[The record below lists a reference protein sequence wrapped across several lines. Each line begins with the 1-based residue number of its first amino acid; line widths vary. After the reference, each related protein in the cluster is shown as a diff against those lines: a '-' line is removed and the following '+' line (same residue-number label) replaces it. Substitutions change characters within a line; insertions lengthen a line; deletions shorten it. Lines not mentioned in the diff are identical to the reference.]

1 MNETNPTPSQTRL
14 QSSALGGLRVID
26 FTHFIAGPMATMI
39 LADAGADVIKV
50 EKPKGDDQRYFAP
63 AEPSLDGQGASF
75 LWANRNKRSI
85 TLDLK
90 TDAGR
95 AIAQA
100 LVRDADVVVENFTS
114 RVMAQYGLDHETLSR
129 DNPGLIYC
137 SVSAFGRTGELADR
151 AGFDTIMQAESG
163 FMSLT
168 GYADRDGVRTGPAV
182 MDMACAMMASNAILI
197 ALAARH
203 RTGQG
208 QHVDVPLFDTGVL
221 MTGFMTAQYLFS
233 GKVPQR
239 NGNVSN
245 DAVPSGVFPTAD
257 LPIFITCTSTSLF
270 RRLFI
275 DVLKMPEVG
284 DDPEMQRIDG
294 RLAQRERVID
304 ILNRVFAT
312 DTRENWLLR
321 LDQAKVPAGA
331 VRTLPEAL
339 ESREMK
345 ARGLV
350 TQVPHPTAGS
360 VPNVALPLHF
370 SGTPVVPPVAAPLL
384 GQHTDE
390 VLREVLGYSQAKIAE
405 LRAAGVLG
413 LTGCEPRSP
422 RRRRAVHKPGAGG

>member
-1 MNETNPTPSQTRL
+1 MSNTPTATQTRL

-39 LADAGADVIKV
+39 LADAGADVIKI

-63 AEPSLDGQGASF
+63 SEASLDGQGASF

-100 LVRDADVVVENFTS
+100 LARDADVVIENFTS
-114 RVMAQYGLDHETLSR
+114 RVMAQYGLDYETLSR
-129 DNPGLIYC
+129 ENPGLIYC
-137 SVSAFGRTGELADR
+137 SVSAFGRSGELADR

-203 RTGQG
+203 RTGKG

-233 GKVPQR
+233 GKVPKR

-257 LPIFITCTSTSLF
+257 LPLFLTCTSTSLF

-284 DDPEMQRIDG
+284 DDPELQRIDG

-312 DTRENWLLR
+312 DTRENWLKR
-321 LDQAKVPAGA
+321 LDAAKVPAGA

-339 ESREMK
+339 ESHEVK
-345 ARGLV
+345 VRGLI

-370 SGTPVVPPVAAPLL
+370 SGTPVVPPVAAPML

-390 VLREVLGYSQAKIAE
+390 VLREVLGYTEEKLRE
-405 LRAAGVLG
+405 LRSLGVLG
-413 LTGCEPRSP
+413 
-422 RRRRAVHKPGAGG
+422 

>member
-1 MNETNPTPSQTRL
+1 MNDTNPTPTQTRL
-14 QSSALGGLRVID
+14 KGTALGGLRVID

-39 LADAGADVIKV
+39 LADAGADVIKI

-63 AEPSLDGQGASF
+63 SEASLDGQGASF

-90 TDAGR
+90 TDEGR

-114 RVMAQYGLDHETLSR
+114 RVMAQYGLDYETLSGE
-129 DNPGLIYC
+129 NPGLIYC
-137 SVSAFGRTGELADR
+137 SVSAFGRSGELADR
-151 AGFDTIMQAESG
+151 SGFDTIMQAESG

-168 GYADRDGVRTGPAV
+168 GYPDRDGVRTGPAV

-203 RTGQG
+203 RTGLG

-257 LPIFITCTSTSLF
+257 LPIFLTCTSTSLF

-275 DVLKMPEVG
+275 DVLRMPEVG
-284 DDPEMQRIDG
+284 DDPELQRIDG
-294 RLAQRERVID
+294 RLAQRGRVIE

-312 DTRENWLLR
+312 DTRENWLKR
-321 LDQAKVPAGA
+321 LDAAKVPAGA

-339 ESREMK
+339 ASHEVK

-370 SGTPVVPPVAAPLL
+370 SGTPVVPPVAAPML

-390 VLREVLGYSQAKIAE
+390 VLREVLGYSEAKLAE

-413 LTGCEPRSP
+413 LT
-422 RRRRAVHKPGAGG
+422 

>member
-1 MNETNPTPSQTRL
+1 MNPTNPTPTQTRL

-39 LADAGADVIKV
+39 LADAGADVIKI

-63 AEPSLDGQGASF
+63 SEASLDGQGASF

-100 LVRDADVVVENFTS
+100 LARDADVVIENFTS
-114 RVMAQYGLDHETLSR
+114 RVMAQYGLDYETLAR
-129 DNPGLIYC
+129 ENPGLIYC
-137 SVSAFGRTGELADR
+137 SVSAFGRSGELADR

-168 GYADRDGVRTGPAV
+168 GYPDRDGVRTGPAV

-197 ALAARH
+197 ALAARQ

-208 QHVDVPLFDTGVL
+208 QHVDVPLFDTAVL

-233 GKVPQR
+233 GKVPRR

-257 LPIFITCTSTSLF
+257 LPLFITCTSTSLF

-284 DDPEMQRIDG
+284 DDPELQRIDG

-304 ILNRVFAT
+304 MLNQVFVT
-312 DTRENWLLR
+312 DTRENWLKR
-321 LDQAKVPAGA
+321 LDAAKVPAGA

-339 ESREMK
+339 ESHEVK
-345 ARGLV
+345 VRGLV
-350 TQVPHPTAGS
+350 TQVPHPTAGQ

-370 SGTPVVPPVAAPLL
+370 SGTPTVPPVAAPML

-390 VLREVLGYSQAKIAE
+390 VLREVLGYSETKLAE

-413 LTGCEPRSP
+413 L
-422 RRRRAVHKPGAGG
+422 K

>member
-1 MNETNPTPSQTRL
+1 MNDTNPTPTQTRL
-14 QSSALGGLRVID
+14 KATALGGLRVID

-39 LADAGADVIKV
+39 LADAGADVIKI

-63 AEPSLDGQGASF
+63 SEASLDGQGASF

-95 AIAQA
+95 AIALA
-100 LVRDADVVVENFTS
+100 LVRGADVVVENFTS
-114 RVMAQYGLDHETLSR
+114 RVMAQYGLDYETLSR
-129 DNPGLIYC
+129 ENPGLIYC
-137 SVSAFGRTGELADR
+137 SVSAFGRSGELADR
-151 AGFDTIMQAESG
+151 SGFDTIMQAESG

-168 GYADRDGVRTGPAV
+168 GYPDRDGVRTGPAV

-203 RTGQG
+203 RTGLG

-257 LPIFITCTSTSLF
+257 LPIFLTCTSTSLF

-275 DVLKMPEVG
+275 DVLRMPEVG
-284 DDPEMQRIDG
+284 DDPELQRIDG
-294 RLAQRERVID
+294 RLAQRGRVIE

-312 DTRENWLLR
+312 DTRENWLKR
-321 LDQAKVPAGA
+321 LDAAKVPAGA

-339 ESREMK
+339 ASHEVK

-370 SGTPVVPPVAAPLL
+370 SGTPVVPPVAAPML

-390 VLREVLGYSQAKIAE
+390 VLREVLGYSEAKLAE

-413 LTGCEPRSP
+413 LT
-422 RRRRAVHKPGAGG
+422 

>member
-1 MNETNPTPSQTRL
+1 MNSANPTPTQTRL

-63 AEPSLDGQGASF
+63 SEARLDGQGASF

-114 RVMAQYGLDHETLSR
+114 RVMTQYGLDFETLSR
-129 DNPGLIYC
+129 DNPRLIYC
-137 SVSAFGRTGELADR
+137 SVSAFGRSGEFADR

-203 RTGQG
+203 RTGLG

-233 GKVPQR
+233 GKVPRR

-257 LPIFITCTSTSLF
+257 HPLFITCTSTSLF

-275 DVLKMPEVG
+275 DVLKMPDVG
-284 DDPEMQRIDG
+284 NDPELQRIDG
-294 RLAQRERVID
+294 RLAQRERVIE

-312 DTRENWLLR
+312 DTRENWLKR
-321 LDQAKVPAGA
+321 LDAAKVPAGA

-339 ESREMK
+339 ESREVQ

-370 SGTPVVPPVAAPLL
+370 SGTPVVPPVAAPML

-390 VLREVLGYSQAKIAE
+390 VLREVLGYSEEKVRE
-405 LRAAGVLG
+405 LRALGALG
-413 LTGCEPRSP
+413 LT
-422 RRRRAVHKPGAGG
+422 

>member
-1 MNETNPTPSQTRL
+1 MNSTPPTATQTRL
-14 QSSALGGLRVID
+14 QATALGGLRVID

-39 LADAGADVIKV
+39 LADAGADVIKI

-63 AEPSLDGQGASF
+63 SEASLDGQGASF

-114 RVMAQYGLDHETLSR
+114 RVMAQYGLDYETLSR

-137 SVSAFGRTGELADR
+137 SVSAFGRSGELADR

-233 GKVPQR
+233 GKVPKR

-257 LPIFITCTSTSLF
+257 LPLFLTCTSTSLF

-275 DVLKMPEVG
+275 DVLNMPEVG
-284 DDPEMQRIDG
+284 DDPGLQLIDG

-312 DTRENWLLR
+312 DTRENWLKR
-321 LDQAKVPAGA
+321 LDAAKVPAGA

-339 ESREMK
+339 ESREVK
-345 ARGLV
+345 VRGLV

-370 SGTPVVPPVAAPLL
+370 SGTPVVPPVAAPML

-390 VLREVLGYSQAKIAE
+390 VLQELLGYTEEKVQE
-405 LRAAGVLG
+405 LRALGVLG
-413 LTGCEPRSP
+413 
-422 RRRRAVHKPGAGG
+422 

>member
-1 MNETNPTPSQTRL
+1 MNSTPPTPTQTRL
-14 QSSALGGLRVID
+14 QATALGGLRVID

-39 LADAGADVIKV
+39 LADAGADVIKI

-63 AEPSLDGQGASF
+63 SEASLDGQGASF

-114 RVMAQYGLDHETLSR
+114 RVMAQYGLDYETLSR

-203 RTGQG
+203 RTGRG

-233 GKVPQR
+233 GKVPKR

-257 LPIFITCTSTSLF
+257 LPLFLTCTSTSLF

-275 DVLKMPEVG
+275 DVLNMPEVG
-284 DDPEMQRIDG
+284 DDPGLQRIDG

-312 DTRENWLLR
+312 DTRENWLAR

-339 ESREMK
+339 ESREVK
-345 ARGLV
+345 VRGLV

-370 SGTPVVPPVAAPLL
+370 SGTPVVPPVAAPML

-390 VLREVLGYSQAKIAE
+390 VLREVLGYSEAKLAE

-413 LTGCEPRSP
+413 LR
-422 RRRRAVHKPGAGG
+422 

>member
-1 MNETNPTPSQTRL
+1 MSETNPTPTQARL

-39 LADAGADVIKV
+39 LADAGADVIKI
-50 EKPKGDDQRYFAP
+50 EKPQGDDQRYFAP
-63 AEPSLDGQGASF
+63 AESSLDGQGASF

-114 RVMAQYGLDHETLSR
+114 RVMARYGLDHETLSR

-137 SVSAFGRTGELADR
+137 SVSAFGRSGELADR

-168 GYADRDGVRTGPAV
+168 GYPDRDGVRTGPAV

-197 ALAARH
+197 ALAARQ
-203 RTGQG
+203 RTGLG

-257 LPIFITCTSTSLF
+257 LPIFLTCTSTSLF

-275 DVLKMPEVG
+275 DVLNMPEVG
-284 DDPEMQRIDG
+284 DDPALQRIDG
-294 RLAQRERVID
+294 RLAQRARVIE
-304 ILNRVFAT
+304 ILNQVFAA
-312 DTRENWLLR
+312 DTRENWLKR
-321 LDQAKVPAGA
+321 LDAAKVPAGA

-339 ESREMK
+339 ESREVK

-350 TQVPHPTAGS
+350 TQVPHPTAGH

-370 SGTPVVPPVAAPLL
+370 SGTPVVPPRAAPLL

-390 VLREVLGYSQAKIAE
+390 VLREVLGYTEEQ
-405 LRAAGVLG
+405 LRESRALG
-413 LTGCEPRSP
+413 AFGPT
-422 RRRRAVHKPGAGG
+422 

>member
-203 RTGQG
+203 RT
-208 QHVDVPLFDTGVL
+208 
-221 MTGFMTAQYLFS
+221 
-233 GKVPQR
+233 
-239 NGNVSN
+239 
-245 DAVPSGVFPTAD
+245 
-257 LPIFITCTSTSLF
+257 
-270 RRLFI
+270 RR
-275 DVLKMPEVG
+275 PC
-284 DDPEMQRIDG
+284 R
-294 RLAQRERVID
+294 
-304 ILNRVFAT
+304 
-312 DTRENWLLR
+312 
-321 LDQAKVPAGA
+321 
-331 VRTLPEAL
+331 
-339 ESREMK
+339 
-345 ARGLV
+345 
-350 TQVPHPTAGS
+350 
-360 VPNVALPLHF
+360 
-370 SGTPVVPPVAAPLL
+370 
-384 GQHTDE
+384 
-390 VLREVLGYSQAKIAE
+390 
-405 LRAAGVLG
+405 
-413 LTGCEPRSP
+413 
-422 RRRRAVHKPGAGG
+422 

>member
-1 MNETNPTPSQTRL
+1 MSSTPTTSTRTRL
-14 QSSALGGLRVID
+14 QSTALGGLRVID

-39 LADAGADVIKV
+39 LADAGADVIKI
-50 EKPKGDDQRYFAP
+50 EKPGGDDQRYFAP

-75 LWANRNKRSI
+75 LWANRNKRSV

-95 AIAQA
+95 SIALA

-114 RVMAQYGLDHETLSR
+114 RVMAQYGLDYETLAR

-137 SVSAFGRTGELADR
+137 SVSAFGRSGELADR
-151 AGFDTIMQAESG
+151 TGFDTIMQAESG

-168 GYADRDGVRTGPAV
+168 GYPDRDGVRTGPAV

-221 MTGFMTAQYLFS
+221 MTGFMTSQYLFS
-233 GKVPQR
+233 GKVPRR

-257 LPIFITCTSTSLF
+257 LPIFLTCTSTSLF

-275 DVLKMPEVG
+275 EVLKMPEVG
-284 DDPEMQRIDG
+284 DDPGLQRIDG

-304 ILNRVFAT
+304 ILNRLFAT
-312 DTRENWLLR
+312 DTRENWLKR
-321 LDQAKVPAGA
+321 LDAAKVPAGA

-339 ESREMK
+339 ESREVK

-370 SGTPVVPPVAAPLL
+370 SGTPVVPPVAAPML

-390 VLREVLGYSQAKIAE
+390 VMREVLGYSQTRIAE
-405 LRAAGVLG
+405 LRAAGVFG
-413 LTGCEPRSP
+413 PT
-422 RRRRAVHKPGAGG
+422 

>member
-1 MNETNPTPSQTRL
+1 MSDKNPTPTQTRL

-39 LADAGADVIKV
+39 LADAGADVIKI

-63 AEPSLDGQGASF
+63 SEARLDGQGASF

-100 LVRDADVVVENFTS
+100 LVRSADVVIENFTS
-114 RVMAQYGLDHETLSR
+114 RVMAQYGLDFETLSR
-129 DNPGLIYC
+129 ENPGLIYC
-137 SVSAFGRTGELADR
+137 SVSAFGRSGELADR
-151 AGFDTIMQAESG
+151 AGFDTIMQGESG

-168 GYADRDGVRTGPAV
+168 GYPDRDGVRTGPAV

-197 ALAARH
+197 ALAARQ

-208 QHVDVPLFDTGVL
+208 QHVDVPLFDTAVL
-221 MTGFMTAQYLFS
+221 MTGFMTTQYLFS
-233 GKVPQR
+233 GKVPKR

-245 DAVPSGVFPTAD
+245 DVVPSGVFPTAD
-257 LPIFITCTSTSLF
+257 LPVFITCTSTSLF

-284 DDPEMQRIDG
+284 DDPELQRIDG

-304 ILNRVFAT
+304 ILTRALAT
-312 DTRENWLLR
+312 DTCENWLKR
-321 LDQAKVPAGA
+321 LDAAKVPAGA

-339 ESREMK
+339 ESREVK

-350 TQVPHPTAGS
+350 TQVPHPTAGQ

-370 SGTPVVPPVAAPLL
+370 SGTPVVPPVAAPML

-390 VLREVLGYSQAKIAE
+390 VLREVLGYSEAKLAE

-413 LTGCEPRSP
+413 LT
-422 RRRRAVHKPGAGG
+422 

>member
-1 MNETNPTPSQTRL
+1 MSSTTTSTKTRL

-39 LADAGADVIKV
+39 LADAGADVIKI
-50 EKPKGDDQRYFAP
+50 EKPKGDDQRFFAP
-63 AEPSLDGQGASF
+63 SEASLDGQGASF

-95 AIAQA
+95 AIALA
-100 LVRDADVVVENFTS
+100 LVKDADVVVENFTS
-114 RVMAQYGLDHETLSR
+114 RVMAQYGLDYDTLSR

-137 SVSAFGRTGELADR
+137 SVSAFGRSGELADR

-163 FMSLT
+163 FMSLN

-182 MDMACAMMASNAILI
+182 MDMSCAMMASNAILI
-197 ALAARH
+197 ALAARY
-203 RTGQG
+203 RTGRG
-208 QHVDVPLFDTGVL
+208 QHVDVPLFDTAVL

-233 GKVPQR
+233 GKVPRR

-257 LPIFITCTSTSLF
+257 LPIFITCSSTSLF
-270 RRLFI
+270 RRLFL
-275 DVLKMPEVG
+275 DVLNMPEVG
-284 DDPEMQRIDG
+284 DDPVLQRIDG
-294 RLAQRERVID
+294 RMAQRERVID
-304 ILNRVFAT
+304 ILNQAFAT
-312 DTRENWLLR
+312 DTRENWLAR
-321 LDQAKVPAGA
+321 LDAAKVPAGA

-339 ESREMK
+339 ESREVK
-345 ARGLV
+345 VRGLV

-360 VPNVALPLHF
+360 VPNVALPMHF
-370 SGTPVVPPVAAPLL
+370 SATPAVPPVAAPML

-390 VLREVLGYSQAKIAE
+390 VLREVLGYSEDRVRE
-405 LRAAGVLG
+405 LRAVGALG
-413 LTGCEPRSP
+413 
-422 RRRRAVHKPGAGG
+422 

>member
-275 DVLKMPEVG
+275 DVLKMPE
-284 DDPEMQRIDG
+284 MQRIDG

-413 LTGCEPRSP
+413 LT
-422 RRRRAVHKPGAGG
+422 

>member
-1 MNETNPTPSQTRL
+1 MNDKHRAPTKERL
-14 QSSALGGLRVID
+14 KDSALGGLRIID
-26 FTHFIAGPMATMI
+26 FTHFIAGPLATMI

-50 EKPKGDDQRYFAP
+50 EKPRGDDQRYFAP
-63 AEPSLDGQGASF
+63 AEARLDGQGASF

-100 LVRDADVVVENFTS
+100 LVREADVVVENFTS
-114 RVMAQYGLDHETLSR
+114 RVMAQYGLDYETLSR

-137 SVSAFGRTGELADR
+137 SVSAFGRSGEYADR

-168 GYADRDGVRTGPAV
+168 GHADRDGVRTGPAV
-182 MDMACAMMASNAILI
+182 IDMSCAMMASNAILI

-203 RTGQG
+203 RTGRG
-208 QHVDVPLFDTGVL
+208 QHVDVPLFDTSVL

-233 GKVPQR
+233 GKVPRR
-239 NGNVSN
+239 NGNISN
-245 DAVPSGVFPTAD
+245 DVVPSGVFQTAD
-257 LPIFITCTSTSLF
+257 RPLFITCSSNALF
-270 RRLFI
+270 RRLFL
-275 DVLKMPEVG
+275 DVLNMPEVAN
-284 DDPEMQRIDG
+284 DPSLQTIDG
-294 RLAQRERVID
+294 RMAQRDRVND
-304 ILNRVFAT
+304 LLNQVLST
-312 DTRENWLLR
+312 DSCAHWLAK
-321 LDQAKVPAGA
+321 LDAAKVPAGA

-339 ESREMK
+339 DSNEMK

-350 TQVPHPTAGS
+350 TQIPHPTAGQ

-370 SGTPVVPPVAAPLL
+370 GGTPVVPPVAAPLL

-390 VLREVLGYSQAKIAE
+390 VLREVLGYGEDKIGE
-405 LRAAGVLG
+405 LRSAGALG
-413 LTGCEPRSP
+413 T
-422 RRRRAVHKPGAGG
+422 AT

>member
-1 MNETNPTPSQTRL
+1 MSKTNPTPAQARL
-14 QSSALGGLRVID
+14 KSSALGGLRVID
-26 FTHFIAGPMATMI
+26 FTHFVAGPLATMI
-39 LADAGADVIKV
+39 LADAGADVIKI
-50 EKPKGDDQRYFAP
+50 EKPQGDDQRYFAP
-63 AEPSLDGQGASF
+63 SEVSLDGQGASF

-95 AIAQA
+95 AIAKA
-100 LVRDADVVVENFTS
+100 LVRDADVLVENFTS
-114 RVMAQYGLDHETLSR
+114 RVMARYGLDFETLAR
-129 DNPGLIYC
+129 DNPRLIYC

-168 GYADRDGVRTGPAV
+168 GYPDRDGVRTGPAV

-203 RTGQG
+203 RTGLG
-208 QHVDVPLFDTGVL
+208 QHVDVPLFDTAML
-221 MTGFMTAQYLFS
+221 MTGFMTSQYLFS
-233 GKVPQR
+233 GKVPKR

-257 LPIFITCTSTSLF
+257 LPLFITCTSTSLF

-284 DDPEMQRIDG
+284 NDPALQRIDG
-294 RLAQRERVID
+294 RLAQRDRVID
-304 ILNRVFAT
+304 ILNQVFAT
-312 DTRENWLLR
+312 DTRENWLKR
-321 LDQAKVPAGA
+321 LDAAKVPAGA

-339 ESREMK
+339 DSREVK
-345 ARGLV
+345 ARGVV

-370 SGTPVVPPVAAPLL
+370 SGTPVVSPVAAPLL

-390 VLREVLGYSQAKIAE
+390 VLREELGYSEEKIRE
-405 LRAAGVLG
+405 LRALGALG
-413 LTGCEPRSP
+413 LT
-422 RRRRAVHKPGAGG
+422 

>member
-1 MNETNPTPSQTRL
+1 MSNTSTATQTRL

-39 LADAGADVIKV
+39 LADAGADVIKI
-50 EKPKGDDQRYFAP
+50 EKPRGDDQRYFAP
-63 AEPSLDGQGASF
+63 SEARLDGQGASF

-95 AIAQA
+95 AIARA
-100 LVRDADVVVENFTS
+100 LVRDADVLVENFTS
-114 RVMAQYGLDHETLSR
+114 RVMAQYGLDFETLSR
-129 DNPGLIYC
+129 ENPRLIYC
-137 SVSAFGRTGELADR
+137 SVSAFGRSGELADR

-168 GYADRDGVRTGPAV
+168 GYPDRDGVRTGPAV

-203 RTGQG
+203 RTGKG

-233 GKVPQR
+233 GKVPKR

-257 LPIFITCTSTSLF
+257 LPLFVTCTSTSLF

-275 DVLKMPEVG
+275 DVLNMPEVG
-284 DDPEMQRIDG
+284 DDPELQRIDG

-304 ILNRVFAT
+304 ILNRVLAT
-312 DTRENWLLR
+312 DTRENWLKR
-321 LDQAKVPAGA
+321 LDAAKVPAGA

-339 ESREMK
+339 ESHEVK
-345 ARGLV
+345 VRGLV

-360 VPNVALPLHF
+360 VPNVALPFHF

-390 VLREVLGYSQAKIAE
+390 VLQEVLGYSEAELAE
-405 LRAAGVLG
+405 LRAAGVFG
-413 LTGCEPRSP
+413 L
-422 RRRRAVHKPGAGG
+422 K